1 MPQRSRRR
9 GSVRGSSDC
18 RSGTPECSRI
28 ASRNSSG
35 VITPPLRPEVR
46 VMMNRA
52 WPRWLKIFLGAAV
65 GLAVIAV
72 GYFIWLVFLGG
83 IAISDRA
90 MLWKMLREEG
100 GETPSAE
107 QVARQLRVP
116 DGFRIGVWAAD
127 LPSAR
132 LMAATATGDV
142 LLTQPRGGRLLL
154 LRADRDGDGRSD
166 GRVVLRE
173 GLDRPN
179 GIDLH
184 EGWLYLAEA
193 SRVVRVRFDATAG
206 RLEGEWQPIITGL
219 TADGNHWRKSLRVGS
234 DGKLYLGQGSTCN
247 VCVEPDPR
255 RATVMRFNLDGS
267 AGEIIATG
275 TRNPYGLDWAPWDGV
290 MYATENGRDLIGDD
304 IPPDELNRIEPG
316 RFYGWPYVHGRAIV
330 DPEFGP
336 GNAAR
341 IAAATPPAHEF
352 RAHNAPWLRRGG
364 ARLGCGRP
372 HSRATVRAGVSRRVR
387 ADRAACR
394 CARSRRWFDLRLRR
408 LRGSDLSHHSL
419 DAATVAPGD
428 MTRGPLQRLAA

>member
-1 MPQRSRRR
+1 
-9 GSVRGSSDC
+9 
-18 RSGTPECSRI
+18 
-28 ASRNSSG
+28 
-35 VITPPLRPEVR
+35 
-46 VMMNRA
+46 MMKKS
-52 WPRWLKIFLGAAV
+52 WPRWLKIFLGTAV

-72 GYFIWLVFLGG
+72 GYFVWLIFLGG

-107 QVARQLRVP
+107 LVARQLRVP
-116 DGFRIGVWAAD
+116 EGFRIGVWAED

-132 LMAATATGDV
+132 LMAGTATGDV

-166 GRVVLRE
+166 GRVVLLE

-206 RLEGEWQPIITGL
+206 KLEGTPQPIIMGL

-247 VCVEPDPR
+247 VCLEPDPR
-255 RATVMRFNLDGS
+255 RATVMRFELDGS

-275 TRNPYGLDWAPWDGV
+275 TRNPYGLDWAPWDGA

-316 RFYGWPYVHGRAIV
+316 RFYGWPYVHGRNIV
-330 DPEFGP
+330 DPEYGP
-336 GNAAR
+336 GKATQ

-352 RAHNAPWLRRGG
+352 RAHNAPLGIRFLRHPERGPQYSRTALVALHG
-364 ARLGCGRP
+364 SWNRTVPDGYAVVALDWDAAGGIRERPFVQGFRGESGLIGRP
-372 HSRATVRAGVSRRVR
+372 VDVLEAVDGSIYVSDDYAGVIYRIT
-387 ADRAACR
+387 
-394 CARSRRWFDLRLRR
+394 RSTP
-408 LRGSDLSHHSL
+408 SP
-419 DAATVAPGD
+419 AT
-428 MTRGPLQRLAA
+428 